1 MLSVECCA
9 PDGLVLTHA
18 QIAKMLGVRRASIS
32 IAAREMKL
40 MRYIS
45 YSRGRIELLNLSAL
59 KRLANS

>member
-1 MLSVECCA
+1 
-9 PDGLVLTHA
+9 
-18 QIAKMLGVRRASIS
+18 
-32 IAAREMKL
+32 MKL